1 MLKIELNGN
10 LLTANDGIKIRLT
23 KKEEE
28 LLFYFIEKNQNV

>member
-23 KKEEE
+23 KKKRS
-28 LLFYFIEKNQNV
+28 YFFILSKKNQNV